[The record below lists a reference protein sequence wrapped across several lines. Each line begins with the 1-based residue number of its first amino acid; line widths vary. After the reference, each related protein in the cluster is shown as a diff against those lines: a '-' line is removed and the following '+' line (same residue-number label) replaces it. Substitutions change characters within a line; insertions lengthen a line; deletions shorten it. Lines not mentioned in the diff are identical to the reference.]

1 MSGTSYQAGTENRA
15 LDIINLDRL
24 EAEAAKIIPAGAF
37 GYIQGGAGDEW
48 TMRRNREAFDHRQIA
63 PRVLADLEK
72 PDLKVSFMGIDLNS
86 PIIMAPSA
94 AHGLA
99 HAEGEKASARGVAE
113 AGSLMCIS
121 SYANTSIEETAEA
134 GGSAPRWFQLY
145 MSKDDEFNRFLLDK
159 AKAAGCRAIILT
171 ADATVG
177 GNREADAINHF
188 TFPLPMANLAR
199 FGAGKGQGIGE
210 IYAKALQRI
219 KPSDVEKLASLSGL
233 PVIVKGIQSP
243 LDAEAAIKA
252 GAAAVYVSNHGGRQL
267 DGGPGSFEVLP
278 AIAAAVAG
286 RVPVIF
292 DGGIRRGQHIFKA
305 LAAGAAVVG
314 INRPVLYGLALGG
327 AKGVLSVFRHLE
339 RELSTVMQLA
349 GTRNIRE
356 VKRNELLSL

>member
-1 MSGTSYQAGTENRA
+1 MSETTYQAGTENRE

-24 EAEAAKIIPAGAF
+24 EAEAAKIIPTGAF

-48 TMRRNREAFDHRQIA
+48 TMRRNRESFDHRQIA

-188 TFPLPMANLAR
+188 TFPLPMANLAPLWGR
-199 FGAGKGQGIGE
+199 QRAGHRRDIRQGP
-210 IYAKALQRI
+210 AKDKTIRCGKA
-219 KPSDVEKLASLSGL
+219 GL
-233 PVIVKGIQSP
+233 PFRLAGHRQGHTEP
-243 LDAEAAIKA
+243 L
-252 GAAAVYVSNHGGRQL
+252 GCRGGHQGRSGGRLRLQ
-267 DGGPGSFEVLP
+267 P
-278 AIAAAVAG
+278 
-286 RVPVIF
+286 
-292 DGGIRRGQHIFKA
+292 RRTTA
-305 LAAGAAVVG
+305 
-314 INRPVLYGLALGG
+314 
-327 AKGVLSVFRHLE
+327 
-339 RELSTVMQLA
+339 
-349 GTRNIRE
+349 
-356 VKRNELLSL
+356 